1 MAEYFPKLTLNYS
14 SKCAVNPEHDK
25 FKEKKKKTQ
34 THHSKIAIKQREK
47 YLKYSKRN
55 DTLF

>member
-1 MAEYFPKLTLNYS
+1 MAEYFPKLSLNYS

-25 FKEKKKKTQ
+25 FKKKKKTQ